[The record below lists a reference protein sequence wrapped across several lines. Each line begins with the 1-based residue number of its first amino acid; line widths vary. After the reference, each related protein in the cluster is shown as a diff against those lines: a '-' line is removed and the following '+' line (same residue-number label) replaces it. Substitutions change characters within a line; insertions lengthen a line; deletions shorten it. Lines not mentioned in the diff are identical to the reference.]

1 MVNLKLQSKNC
12 NCLKTTLGETVT
24 YTRNVQLASVSSSL
38 IGLMHDTSL
47 LFICLHYFW
56 AHICKIVCWNYLMQV
71 VWLLLICNL
80 GKEWQGTLCLGPFL
94 RIEFLL
100 QETSGGHREIKWK
113 TCRDDITAD
122 VWEEFYQQNRHQI
135 QSDLWTESY
144 S

>member
-1 MVNLKLQSKNC
+1 
-12 NCLKTTLGETVT
+12 
-24 YTRNVQLASVSSSL
+24 
-38 IGLMHDTSL
+38 
-47 LFICLHYFW
+47 
-56 AHICKIVCWNYLMQV
+56 MQV